1 MLFVYFIVD
10 DWSASI
16 VMISFIYQNK
26 LNNKKNNNNK
36 INK

>member
-1 MLFVYFIVD
+1 MLFVYLIVD

-26 LNNKKNNNNK
+26 LNNKKNYK

>member
-26 LNNKKNNNNK
+26 LNNKKNNK

>member
-10 DWSASI
+10 DWFVFI

-26 LNNKKNNNNK
+26 LNNKKK
-36 INK
+36 